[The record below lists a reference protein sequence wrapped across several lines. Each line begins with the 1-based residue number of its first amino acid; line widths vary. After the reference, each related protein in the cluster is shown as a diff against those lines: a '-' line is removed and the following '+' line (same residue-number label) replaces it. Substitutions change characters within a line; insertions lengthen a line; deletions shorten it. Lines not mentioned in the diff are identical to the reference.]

1 MITYLLPLIYTTLTA
16 TTVTI
21 RNAVADGSRP
31 IALNGEVI
39 GYVETRIFAAA
50 IYYEGGG
57 TLRQEAYDWAF
68 TYTGLDGVETWGNAD
83 SLREAKD
90 KLNSRLGLVGS
101 A

>member
-1 MITYLLPLIYTTLTA
+1 MF
-16 TTVTI
+16 VSENTI
-21 RNAVADGSRP
+21 VIRSAAADGSRP

-39 GYVETRIFAAA
+39 GYVEKRIFAAA
-50 IYYEGGG
+50 IYYESGR

-68 TYTGLDGVETWGNAD
+68 TYIGLDGVETWGNAD